1 MISFSFYFNFFILPF
16 MYLSC
21 FLTCLLGNLNDHH
34 VCSLLPRYL
43 LASCSCSYRFAL
55 GLGGPFSTF
64 SDVFLHIWKFI
75 FPSMTSHAISLGHAS
90 ARIQPSHF
98 RNWSWQSAS
107 YKLHPDSTH
116 SQELTWASC
125 CLFHFLTYPLNGHRH
140 TGYVSIWITVPRPKH
155 MGL

>member
-1 MISFSFYFNFFILPF
+1 

-55 GLGGPFSTF
+55 GLGGPFSTL

-90 ARIQPSHF
+90 ALRTYNLPIFVIDPDNQPLT
-98 RNWSWQSAS
+98 N
-107 YKLHPDSTH
+107 YTPDSTH
-116 SQELTWASC
+116 SQELTRFLLPLSFPYLPIKWA
-125 CLFHFLTYPLNGHRH
+125 
-140 TGYVSIWITVPRPKH
+140 
-155 MGL
+155 